1 MFKIVIVDDDR
12 QMQAIIRDKSKRKQ
26 MHSETQKFRSFLLRK
41 PFWQRPNRKST
52 EKRAIC
58 SL

>member
-12 QMQAIIRDKSKRKQ
+12 QMQAIIRTKSKRKQ

>member
-12 QMQAIIRDKSKRKQ
+12 Q
-26 MHSETQKFRSFLLRK
+26 MHSETQKFRSFLLQK